1 VIPVR
6 RYFPAQLSSPISENR
21 CMTFPRQVVPGRDCN
36 RGHGGDQ
43 GHARQRASSVKTIR
57 ARGRDPRGSGHGD
70 GYDAILSDI
79 VRLLDEG
86 RRTTARAVN
95 RVMTA
100 TYWAVGR
107 RIVEHEQGGLARADY
122 GDTVLERLAVDLT
135 ARLDRGFS
143 RQNLQRFR
151 QFYLTFPLRQIRP
164 TVSSKSPR
172 RPPGR
177 IRSTVSSKFIGPAA
191 LPELARTFPLASS
204 CAPPRVRP
212 WSVTRPTTCRPSCW
226 CATT

>member
-1 VIPVR
+1 
-6 RYFPAQLSSPISENR
+6 
-21 CMTFPRQVVPGRDCN
+21 M
-36 RGHGGDQ
+36 
-43 GHARQRASSVKTIR
+43 KTIR